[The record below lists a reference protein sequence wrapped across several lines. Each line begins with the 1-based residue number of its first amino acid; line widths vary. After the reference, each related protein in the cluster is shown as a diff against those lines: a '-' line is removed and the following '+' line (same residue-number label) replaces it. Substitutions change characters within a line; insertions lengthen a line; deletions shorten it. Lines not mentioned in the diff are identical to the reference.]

1 MKPEHIT
8 VFGSGV
14 LGAQIAFQTAFH
26 GYAVVIYDLSDDLL
40 AKAREKFDQYGKIY
54 QQDMHASEAD
64 IEATLSRITYTTDLA
79 QSVADADLTIE
90 AIPESIQIKKDF
102 YTKLGKL
109 APEKTIFCTNS
120 STLLPSQ
127 FAAETGRPAKFLAL
141 HFANQIWKYN
151 TAEIMGHPETDPAVV
166 ETVVDF
172 AKSIGMVPILVKKET
187 PGYVLNSMLTP
198 FLNAG
203 MQLWIKGIADPQTI
217 DKTWMLG
224 TGSPIG
230 PMAFY
235 DIIGITTP
243 YNIYKLQAEHGKEE
257 DQAVVDKLK
266 TEFIDSNKLSL
277 STGEGFYTYPNPAYQ
292 QPDFLKAPAAAPS
305 KVTVKKVV
313 VAGSGV
319 LGYQIA
325 VQTAFHGFDVTVYD
339 INDEVVNK
347 AKGKFS
353 ALADAYK
360 HDLNA
365 TQQQIDAAAARLSY
379 SSDLAVA
386 LKEADL
392 LIEAVPE
399 TLAIKQDFWGKAS
412 KVAPAKTI
420 FASNSS
426 TLLPSQ
432 LAPFT
437 NRPEQ
442 FINLHFANHIHIH
455 NTAEV
460 MGHPGTDPTV
470 HDQLVEFANSIGM
483 VPIELHKEQSG
494 YVLDSLLIPL
504 LIAGMGLWANGVAD
518 PATIDKT
525 WMIATGALFGPMAI
539 LDKNGM
545 NTNYNVVKAIP
556 GELTQHIAEKIK
568 TELIDKGK
576 LGEVSGEGFYTYPN
590 PAYEQK
596 DFLT

>member
-1 MKPEHIT
+1 MKLEHIT

-26 GYAVVIYDLSDDLL
+26 GYTVVLYDIADDLL
-40 AKAREKFDQYGKIY
+40 AKANEKFDQFGKIY
-54 QQDMHASEAD
+54 QQDMNASVAD
-64 IEATLSRITYTTDLA
+64 IEATLARITYTTDLA
-79 QSVADADLTIE
+79 RSVADADLTIE
-90 AIPESIQIKKDF
+90 AIPENIQLKKDF
-102 YTKLGKL
+102 YMKLGKL

-151 TAEIMGHPETDPAVV
+151 TAEIMGHPGTDPAVF
-166 ETVVDF
+166 ETVVEF
-172 AKSIGMVPILVKKET
+172 AKSIGMVPIMVKKET

-203 MQLWIKGIADPQTI
+203 MQLWTKGIADPQTI

-243 YNIYKLQAEHGKEE
+243 YNIYKLQVEHGKQE
-257 DQAVVDKLK
+257 DQAVLDKLK
-266 TEFIDSNKLSL
+266 TDFIDQNKLGL

-292 QPDFLKAPAAAPS
+292 KPDFLKAPPADLS
-305 KVTVKKVV
+305 KVSIKKVV

-339 INDEVVNK
+339 INDEVLNK
-347 AKGKFS
+347 AKGKFT
-353 ALADAYK
+353 ALTDAYK

-365 TQQQIDAAAARLSY
+365 TWQQLDATATRLSY
-379 SSDLAVA
+379 SSDLADA
-386 LKEADL
+386 LNDADL

-399 TLAIKQDFWGKAS
+399 TLAIKQDFWEKAS
-412 KVAPAKTI
+412 AAAPAKTI
-420 FASNSS
+420 FVSNSS

-442 FINLHFANHIHIH
+442 FINLHFANHIHIR

-460 MGHPGTDPTV
+460 MGHPGTDPMV
-470 HDQLVEFANSIGM
+470 YNQIVEFANSIGM

-545 NTNYNVVKAIP
+545 NTNYNVVKAIS